1 MREEVVYL
9 SDDRVATLTAHLF
22 EVPSENARDWTPQ
35 KRPAI
40 LIIPGGGYSYCSV
53 REGAPVSLTFNKA
66 GYQAFVLRYHCGNA
80 SAYPTPL
87 VESAQ
92 ACAYIRN
99 HSEEYR
105 LDADKIAVLG
115 FSAGGHLAA
124 LLGSS
129 WHRRSLE
136 ELTGL
141 QVREMKPNA
150 VLLGYPLV
158 NLQPYIERLIAGD
171 QNIPPVGAMLAAYA
185 PHSDPLALVS
195 ALTPPTFL
203 FHTLGDKVILPAETI
218 EYVQTLMKNDVVCE
232 YHEFSEGE
240 HGLSTA
246 DSLTCY
252 GRVYPTRVHHWVP
265 LAIAWLNELFQY
277 DF

>member
-1 MREEVVYL
+1 MREEVIYL
-9 SDDRVATLTAHLF
+9 SDDGVAALTAYLF
-22 EVPSENARDWTPQ
+22 EAPSNNAKDWTPQ
-35 KRPAI
+35 KRPAV
-40 LIIPGGGYSYCSV
+40 LIIPGGGYSYCSL
-53 REGAPVSLTFNKA
+53 REGEPVSLTFNKA
-66 GYQAFVLRYHCGNA
+66 GYQAFVLRYHCGDA

-87 VESAQ
+87 VDSAK
-92 ACAYIRN
+92 ACAHIRN
-99 HSEEYR
+99 HSEEYG
-105 LDADKIAVLG
+105 LDADKIAVVG

-141 QVREMKPNA
+141 QAREMRPDA

-158 NLQPYIERLIAGD
+158 NLKKYVERLDGGD
-171 QNIPPVGAMLAAYA
+171 ENIPPVGAMIAAYA
-185 PHSDPLALVS
+185 PHSDPMTLVT

-203 FHTLGDKVILPAETI
+203 LHTLADKVILPAETI
-218 EYVQTLMKNDVVCE
+218 EYVQALMKNDVACE
-232 YHEFSEGE
+232 YHVFSEGG

-246 DSLTCY
+246 DSLSCY
-252 GRVYPTRVHHWVP
+252 GRAYPKRVHYWVP
-265 LAIAWLNELFQY
+265 LAIAWLNQLFQY

>member
-1 MREEVVYL
+1 MREEVVHL

-22 EVPSENARDWTPQ
+22 ETAPENANWTPQ
-35 KRPAI
+35 KRPAV
-40 LIIPGGGYSYCSV
+40 LIIPGGGYSYCSL

-66 GYQAFVLRYHCGNA
+66 GYQAFVLRYHCGDA

-87 VESAQ
+87 VESAK
-92 ACAYIRN
+92 ACAHIRN
-99 HSEEYR
+99 HGDEYG

-141 QVREMKPNA
+141 QAQEMRPNA

-158 NLQPYIERLIAGD
+158 NLKPYIARLDRGD
-171 QNIPPVGAMLAAYA
+171 QNIPPVGAMIAAYA
-185 PHSDPLALVS
+185 PHLDPLALVS

-203 FHTLGDKVILPAETI
+203 LHTRGDNVILPAETI
-218 EYVQTLMKNDVVCE
+218 EYVQSLMKNEVTCE
-232 YHEFSEGE
+232 YHLFSEGE

-246 DSLTCY
+246 DSLSCY
-252 GRVYPTRVHHWVP
+252 GRAYPKRVHYWVP

>member
-22 EVPSENARDWTPQ
+22 EAAPENAKDWTPQ

-40 LIIPGGGYSYCSV
+40 LIIPGGGYSYCSL
-53 REGAPVSLTFNKA
+53 REGAPVGLTFNKA
-66 GYQAFVLRYHCGNA
+66 GYQAFVLRYHCGDA

-87 VESAQ
+87 VEGAK
-92 ACAYIRN
+92 ACAHIRN

-141 QVREMKPNA
+141 QAREMKPNA

-158 NLQPYIERLIAGD
+158 NLKPYVERLNGGD
-171 QNIPPVGAMLAAYA
+171 QNIPPVGAMIAAYA
-185 PHSDPLALVS
+185 PYLDPLALVS
-195 ALTPPTFL
+195 AMTPPTFL
-203 FHTLGDKVILPAETI
+203 LHTQGDNVILPAETI
-218 EYVQTLMKNDVVCE
+218 EYVQSLMKNDVACE
-232 YHEFSEGE
+232 YHVFSEGE

-246 DSLTCY
+246 DSLSCY
-252 GRVYPTRVHHWVP
+252 GRAYPERVHYWVP
-265 LAIAWLNELFQY
+265 LAITWLNELFQY